1 VKNQNTDRQKVN
13 EVIGYVKQSGGI
25 EYAYGKM
32 KQYQA
37 EALDMLLKYPETDA
51 RKAMEEL
58 VNYVIERKY

>member
-1 VKNQNTDRQKVN
+1 VN
-13 EVIGYVKQSGGI
+13 EVISYVKQSGGI

-37 EALDMLLKYPETDA
+37 EALGMLLKYPETEA